1 MANGNVELWIHV
13 AAIIAAF
20 SGAAFGA
27 GISYYLE
34 MRRRRK
40 EEKERDEN
48 FKKETLYKLLEYT
61 SELAS
66 NKLALDKIKEYKRH
80 LNDLS
85 LSLKFGDGSAFYY
98 KMSEDEREKINSIF
112 NKLLFSKNYKEAKD
126 ELESLLKNYKQLS
139 LN

>member
-1 MANGNVELWIHV
+1 MVNGNVELWIHV

-34 MRRRRK
+34 VQRRRK
-40 EEKERDEN
+40 EEEERVEI

-66 NKLALDKIKEYKRH
+66 NKLAVSEINEYEDRLKN
-80 LNDLS
+80 LL
-85 LSLKFGDGSAFYY
+85 LSLKFGDISAFYY
-98 KMSEDEREKINSIF
+98 KMDEGDREKINTIF
-112 NKLLFSKNYKEAKD
+112 ELLFSRKYKETKD
-126 ELESLLKNYKQLS
+126 ELKLL
-139 LN
+139 LNINL